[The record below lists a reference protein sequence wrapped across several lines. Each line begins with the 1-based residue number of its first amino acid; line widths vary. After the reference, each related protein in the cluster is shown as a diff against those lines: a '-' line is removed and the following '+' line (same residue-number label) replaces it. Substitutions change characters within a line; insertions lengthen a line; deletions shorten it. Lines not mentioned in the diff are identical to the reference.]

1 VPKRS
6 PGKSGEQTTETK
18 DVIIRAALQ
27 AVRELGFA
35 GATARAIARIGG
47 FNQALI
53 FYHFGS
59 VDRVLL
65 AALDATS
72 TSRMERYRG
81 SIEGS
86 RSLDELIQVA
96 RRNYREDLESG
107 HMTVVAEIVAG
118 GVADPMLRT
127 EIATR
132 MHSWVDFV
140 EVVLDRFLRDSP
152 LSGFV
157 RTRDI
162 AFAIVAFY
170 VGINI
175 LSRTGDD
182 GNWVDGLFDAAE
194 GVSPLL
200 VPLLASQPSD

>member
-6 PGKSGEQTTETK
+6 PGKSGEQTNETK
-18 DVIIRAALQ
+18 DVIIRAALE

-72 TSRMERYRG
+72 TSRMEMYRG

-86 RSLDELIQVA
+86 RSLDELIRVA

-118 GVADPMLRT
+118 GVADPMLRS
-127 EIATR
+127 EIAIR

-140 EVVLDRFLRDSP
+140 EGVLDRFLTDPP
-152 LSGFV
+152 LSSFV

-162 AFAIVAFY
+162 AFAVVAFY

-182 GNWVDGLFDAAE
+182 GDWIDGLFDAAE
-194 GVSPLL
+194 GVSPLM
-200 VPLLASQPSD
+200 VPMLASQPVD